1 MPKRFGTFDTNG
13 RACGTSR
20 VINPHCGLKAELD
33 VQFSSRWLIRWPGPR
48 SWAISAVDRMTDRK
62 RIIRLS
68 RRKHSE
74 SEMLSCRASRRRLVF
89 FFCRQTLSSAAAA
102 AQSRSRIN
110 LHRVL
115 NRPSTPLDKSS
126 SVREKNAP
134 ILFISLT
141 NFRVNYVRS
150 VSDRDFGERQLIIE
164 YLDDSFWNGSGWD
177 SKSRWEIAEAEL
189 LQFDF

>member
-33 VQFSSRWLIRWPGPR
+33 VQFSSRWLIRWPGVESR

-74 SEMLSCRASRRRLVF
+74 SEMLSCRTSRARFVF
-89 FFCRQTLSSAAAA
+89 FFCRQTLSSVADA

-115 NRPSTPLDKSS
+115 NRPSTPPDKSF
-126 SVREKNAP
+126 SVRERTHTDIIYLADKFQSELCP
-134 ILFISLT
+134 IGLRQR
-141 NFRVNYVRS
+141 FRRTAIDNKVN
-150 VSDRDFGERQLIIE
+150 I
-164 YLDDSFWNGSGWD
+164 
-177 SKSRWEIAEAEL
+177 
-189 LQFDF
+189 